1 MAVAAATA
9 PRKDEK
15 KNRRTQARVHRK
27 GEWRQAAGSGLG
39 RQGHLSWMYMGVG
52 EPPDPALV
60 SQLLVLGYSLRN
72 SKMGITVVSKL
83 LIFISETTQIGSI
96 IAI

>member
-1 MAVAAATA
+1 
-9 PRKDEK
+9 
-15 KNRRTQARVHRK
+15 
-27 GEWRQAAGSGLG
+27 
-39 RQGHLSWMYMGVG
+39 MYMGVG

-72 SKMGITVVSKL
+72 SRMGITVVSKL
-83 LIFISETTQIGSI
+83 VIFISETTQIGSI